1 MDSELYVIHITP
13 RQADRARAKVAR
25 SGVKFFNTKE
35 YHLYKKQLIYL
46 FKGKNLSISGLKIL
60 GITIPKQDYYGIEA
74 VFYFPYPKST
84 AKKRLIEGAR
94 KRTKPDIDNVG
105 KALQDALEQA
115 KAVVNDSLFS
125 DINYKKR
132 FTTSEVGR
140 IEFKL
145 QYDET

>member
-1 MDSELYVIHITP
+1 M
-13 RQADRARAKVAR
+13 
-25 SGVKFFNTKE
+25 
-35 YHLYKKQLIYL
+35 L
-46 FKGKNLSISGLKIL
+46 FKGKTLLVEGQKRIGVNI
-60 GITIPKQDYYGIEA
+60 IPRDYYGIEA

-84 AKKRLIEGAR
+84 AKKRLIEGAK

-105 KALQDALEQA
+105 KAIQDALEQA

-132 FTTSEVGR
+132 FTLGEPR

-145 QYDET
+145 EYDEETNS